1 MLREHEIE
9 IRVRYHETDAQG
21 HVHHATYFNYFELG
35 RVELM
40 RASGRNY
47 EDLEAEGTHL
57 VVSKIACQYF
67 RPCRFG
73 DAIRLRT
80 NTVRARGARIDHEY
94 EVFRGEELL
103 ARGASTIACIDHQ
116 GRVQRLPAWLAEEG

>member
-1 MLREHEIE
+1 
-9 IRVRYHETDAQG
+9 
-21 HVHHATYFNYFELG
+21 
-35 RVELM
+35 M

-57 VVSKIACQYF
+57 VVSKIACQYL

-103 ARGASTIACIDHQ
+103 ARGNSTIACIDHH
-116 GRVQRLPAWLAEEG
+116 GRVQRLPDWLAEEG